1 MFISG
6 LFHINKKVLSV
17 FIFVFLILFLVGCAS
32 DSKTAEGAGRG
43 AATGAV
49 SGAVGGMVSAL
60 VFGGDPAEAAARGAV
75 YGGATGAVVGGIAGS
90 QADAQA
96 EKQAEAQTKKQSD
109 EKLAKLRADIG
120 DDAYEG
126 LAALA
131 ECKHDKSLSQAAK
144 AQESDNPNF
153 SLAGLWLEVLSYADG
168 RDEAKARSMFPTL
181 VEKDWNIK
189 TEAEAEERM
198 RSALQGLM
206 DIRSEYNLPKVC
218 GG

>member
-1 MFISG
+1 MSKRMS
-6 LFHINKKVLSV
+6 LCVTKVVLLLLALMWLTVLLS
-17 FIFVFLILFLVGCAS
+17 GCAS
-32 DSKTAEGAGRG
+32 DSKTAEGASKG

-75 YGGATGAVVGGIAGS
+75 YGGTTGAVVGGIAGS

-96 EKQAEAQTKKQSD
+96 KAQTEAQEKKQTD
-109 EKLAKLRADIG
+109 DKYAKLKADIG
-120 DDAYEG
+120 DDAYQG

-144 AQESDNPNF
+144 AQKSDNPNF

-206 DIRSEYNLPKVC
+206 DIRGEYNLPKVC
-218 GG
+218 SS